1 LKILDYDNYSVS
13 NGVLIMYHKWTWAA
27 TYIGAGVGLVIFAFF
42 GLLPGS
48 FLGGAIG
55 LNIAGRMFGSPLVPT
70 LFPKVIISVSMAFVA
85 VLFGVVIIFIFA
97 VLGNIGGLCLMRLA
111 GSDTPSP
118 ETAHLNSKNSFS
130 KND

>member
-1 LKILDYDNYSVS
+1 
-13 NGVLIMYHKWTWAA
+13 MYHKWNWAA
-27 TYIGAGVGLVIFAFF
+27 TYIGAGVGLVIFVFF

-70 LFPKVIISVSMAFVA
+70 LFPKIIIFVSMAFVA

-97 VLGNIGGLCLMRLA
+97 ALGNIGGFCLMRLA

-118 ETAHLNSKNSFS
+118 ETAHLNSK
-130 KND
+130 K

>member
-1 LKILDYDNYSVS
+1 MNILDYNNYSVS
-13 NGVLIMYHKWTWAA
+13 NGVLIMHHKWTQAA

-55 LNIAGRMFGSPLVPT
+55 LNIAGRIFGSPLVPT
-70 LFPKVIISVSMAFVA
+70 LFPKIIISVSMAFVA

-97 VLGNIGGLCLMRLA
+97 ALGNIGGFCLMRLA
-111 GSDTPSP
+111 GSDSPSP
-118 ETAHLNSKNSFS
+118 ETAHLNSK
-130 KND
+130 K